1 MRENSLIQ
9 FLARNLG
16 WMLVS
21 LFLAIAIWAAA
32 NLESNPVEER
42 EIKNLPVSVSLPDG
56 FVLTRQPEPSTVSA
70 VVRTQQN
77 EWSLLVPDDILISA
91 DLGGIREPGEYRIEL
106 ESDVV
111 SQRHARVVAI
121 RPSTLVFA
129 VDQEAEKRVAVR
141 VIVRREPP
149 LGYSLPSDL
158 SNVCDQTEVTVRG
171 SAERVNSVDHVEVR
185 MDLSDQRNPLTRSF
199 DLIAVQGDGRT
210 ATQVEM
216 LPASV
221 SCTIDIQARED
232 VIQMRVLPEVV
243 GDPPDG
249 YLFEGYVA
257 QPETVGV
264 TGSRSAISAM
274 GGLVRTV
281 PIDISEEIE
290 TFTNEVQLDL
300 PEGVTLVPENQ
311 LIRVTVTISPVRSS
325 RQFQEVPVEITGL
338 DPTAHRATVLP
349 NAVTVLV
356 VGPEAMLPMR
366 EDVRV
371 LVDLADMAAGNY
383 QLAPQGLIIDQETGN
398 GMQITVR
405 PEQVSVTIESLFPTP
420 SPSPT
425 PTVEP
430 PIPTLTNT
438 ATPEATLPVGRAVT
452 PTAGSE

>member
-42 EIKNLPVSVSLPDG
+42 EIKNLPVSVSLPEG
-56 FVLTRQPEPSTVSA
+56 FVLTRQPEPATVSA

-77 EWSLLVPDDILISA
+77 EWNLLVPDDILISA

-106 ESDVV
+106 QSDVV

-158 SNVCDQTEVTVRG
+158 SNACDQTEVTVRG

-281 PIDISEEIE
+281 PIDISDEIE
-290 TFTNEVQLDL
+290 AFTNEVQLDL

>member
-42 EIKNLPVSVSLPDG
+42 EIKNLPVSVSLPEG
-56 FVLTRQPEPSTVSA
+56 FVLTRQPEPATVSA

-77 EWSLLVPDDILISA
+77 EWNLLVPDDILISA

-106 ESDVV
+106 QSDVV

-158 SNVCDQTEVTVRG
+158 STVCDQTEVTVRG

-281 PIDISEEIE
+281 PIDISDEIE

-430 PIPTLTNT
+430 PVPTLTNT

>member
-1 MRENSLIQ
+1 MRENSFVQ
-9 FLARNLG
+9 FIVRNLG

-21 LFLAIAIWAAA
+21 LFLAVAIWAAA
-32 NLESNPVEER
+32 NMANNPVEER
-42 EIKNLPVSVSLPDG
+42 EIKNLPVSVILPEG
-56 FVLTRQPEPSTVSA
+56 YVLTRQPEPSSVSA

-77 EWSLLVPDDILISA
+77 EWRLLVPEDIIITA
-91 DLGGIREPGEYRIEL
+91 DLSDKRAPGEYRIEL
-106 ESDVV
+106 EGDVV

-129 VDQEAEKRVAVR
+129 IDQEAEKRVAVR

-158 SNVCDQTEVTVRG
+158 SNVCDQTEVMVRG
-171 SAERVNSVDHVEVR
+171 SAERVSSVDHVEVR

-199 DLIAVQGDGRT
+199 DLIAVQSDGRT
-210 ATQVEM
+210 ASQVEIV
-216 LPASV
+216 PASV

-243 GDPPDG
+243 GDPPEG

-257 QPETVGV
+257 QPDIVGV

-274 GGLVRTV
+274 GGLVRTA
-281 PIDISEEIE
+281 PIDLSDETE
-290 TFTNEVQLDL
+290 TFTTDVQLAL

-338 DPTAHRATVLP
+338 DPTVYRATVLP

-356 VGPEAMLPMR
+356 VGPEAMLPER
-366 EDVRV
+366 DVVRV
-371 LVDLADMAAGNY
+371 IVDLAGMSAGNY
-383 QLAPQGLIIDQETGN
+383 QVAPQGVILDQDARED
-398 GMQITVR
+398 MRITVR
-405 PEQVSVTIESLFPTP
+405 PEQVNVTIEPLNPTP
-420 SPSPT
+420 TPSPT

-430 PIPTLTNT
+430 LAPTLTPT
-438 ATPEATLPVGRAVT
+438 PTPEATIPVGRSVT
-452 PTAGSE
+452 PTKQDD